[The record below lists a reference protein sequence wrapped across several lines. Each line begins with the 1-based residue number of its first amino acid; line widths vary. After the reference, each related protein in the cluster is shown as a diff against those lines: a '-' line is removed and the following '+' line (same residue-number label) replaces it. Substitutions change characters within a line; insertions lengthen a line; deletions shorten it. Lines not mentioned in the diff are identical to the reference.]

1 LLSGIASELLLGR
14 QFCAVDFTRE
24 INSVMANARTGRDAP
39 PPRICDFFFR
49 LMWGTTRGGKP
60 SHFADEIALSITIF
74 L

>member
-1 LLSGIASELLLGR
+1 
-14 QFCAVDFTRE
+14 
-24 INSVMANARTGRDAP
+24 MANARTGRDAP